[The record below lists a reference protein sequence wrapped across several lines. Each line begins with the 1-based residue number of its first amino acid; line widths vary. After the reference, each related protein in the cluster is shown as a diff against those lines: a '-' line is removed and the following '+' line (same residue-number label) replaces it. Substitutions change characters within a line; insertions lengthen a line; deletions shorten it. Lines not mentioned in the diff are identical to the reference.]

1 MVAATTKIQIPRPGA
16 SVGVDVQ
23 HEVEQFLYFEARLL
37 DERRFT
43 EWWELFTDDIHYWM
57 PVRYNR
63 QFRELDKETGRP
75 GELAHFEEDKLSLYQ
90 RVYRLGTAMAWAE
103 DPPSRTRHLISNVW
117 ARPTATE
124 SELDVQSAFIVYRN
138 RGDYEVDIWAGRRD
152 DVIRRV
158 DGCWQIA
165 RREILIDQATILS
178 KNLSV
183 FF

>member
-1 MVAATTKIQIPRPGA
+1 MVAATTQTRIPRPDA

-23 HEVEQFLYFEARLL
+23 HEIEQFLYFEARLL
-37 DERRFT
+37 DERRFR
-43 EWWELFTDDIHYWM
+43 EWWQLFTDDVHYWM

-117 ARPTATE
+117 ARPADTE
-124 SELDVQSAFIVYRN
+124 NELYVQSAFIVYRN

-158 DGCWQIA
+158 DGCLQIA
-165 RREILIDQATILS
+165 RREILLDQATILS

>member
-1 MVAATTKIQIPRPGA
+1 MIAASTQMQIPRPGA
-16 SVGVDVQ
+16 SVGAEGQ

-43 EWWELFTDDIHYWM
+43 EWWQLFTDDVHYWM

-63 QFRELDKETGRP
+63 QFRELDKETGSP

-117 ARPTATE
+117 ARPADAE
-124 SELDVQSAFIVYRN
+124 NELDVQSAFIVYRN

-158 DGCWQIA
+158 DGCLQIA
-165 RREILIDQATILS
+165 RRVILIDQATILS

>member
-1 MVAATTKIQIPRPGA
+1 MVLTAQRQVPEAFA
-16 SVGVDVQ
+16 SVGADLH
-23 HEVEQFLYFEARLL
+23 HEVTQFLFFEARLL
-37 DERRFT
+37 DERRFD
-43 EWWELFTDDIHYWM
+43 EWWQLFADDIHYWM

-63 QFRELDKETGRP
+63 QFRELDKETGAP
-75 GELAHFEEDKLSLYQ
+75 GELAHFDEDKLSLYQ
-90 RVYRLGTAMAWAE
+90 RVYRLGTGRAWAE
-103 DPPSRTRHLISNVW
+103 DPPSRTRHLITNVW
-117 ARPTATE
+117 ARDTE
-124 SELDVQSAFIVYRN
+124 VDDELAVQSAFLVYRN

-158 DGCWQIA
+158 DDSWQIA

>member
-1 MVAATTKIQIPRPGA
+1 MVAATTQIQIPRPGA

-43 EWWELFTDDIHYWM
+43 EWWQLFTDDVHYWM

-63 QFRELDKETGRP
+63 QFRELDKETGQP

-103 DPPSRTRHLISNVW
+103 DPPSRTRHVISNVW
-117 ARPTATE
+117 ARPADTE
-124 SELDVQSAFIVYRN
+124 NELDVQSAFIVYRN

-158 DGCWQIA
+158 DGCLQIA